1 MFKVANNMKT
11 LVFRSQSYF
20 SKDLFLSGSNPV
32 KERVM
37 STPTWPVPYYQ
48 RIVKAYPIRCINSF
62 TQNKTSPTS
71 EVLTSPPMML
81 PGSAQNKS

>member
-1 MFKVANNMKT
+1 MFKVAANMKS
-11 LVFRSQSYF
+11 LVFRSQCYF

-48 RIVKAYPIRCINSF
+48 RIVKAYPIRGTCCP
-62 TQNKTSPTS
+62 TQSRTSPTS
-71 EVLTSPPMML
+71 AGSTCPPTTP
-81 PGSAQNKS
+81 PG